1 MNREGSVERSREQFN
16 IVYETVYG
24 GIIMIHIEEVS
35 VILMLMFGVVVSYV
49 ICTLN
54 RFCYIVVLRSSAKV
68 YCTIKTS
75 FNTNLFSA
83 INNLCFNTRKY

>member
-49 ICTLN
+49 ICT
-54 RFCYIVVLRSSAKV
+54 VVSVTLWYSDALQKCTVRSRQVSILIYLA
-68 YCTIKTS
+68 
-75 FNTNLFSA
+75 L
-83 INNLCFNTRKY
+83 